1 MPPSQMTS
9 ATSVAYR
16 TTIIPLI
23 IIGGLQDL
31 RIAELDAIAARAL
44 EAIARDEPP
53 GAMALTFLLRHYLAT
68 DRAELGDALG
78 DALAGAMTRAPAE
91 PSVIG
96 RSDWLILFAETMALS
111 DDERLLA
118 TVSALVGT
126 LRDEWPAARQ
136 VAEAT
141 ASVEACL
148 RAADVMDPHDI
159 IPAAID
165 QLERIV
171 GPAYQPGGG
180 MAGTIDRVAHERGGA
195 ADQVRPASAL
205 LTAFERTGRLP
216 YSMLAE
222 ELIQA
227 ACRGPWDDGDL
238 IIHCGAARVLSRL
251 AALHADD
258 QYRGAAVIATDADYR
273 GDASRILQS
282 QSARALDRARS
293 GPDESAAYGLAL
305 GEWLAVESAI

>member
-1 MPPSQMTS
+1 L
-9 ATSVAYR
+9 R
-16 TTIIPLI
+16 
-23 IIGGLQDL
+23 DL
-31 RIAELDAIAARAL
+31 RIAQLDAIATRAL
-44 EAIARDEPP
+44 ETIARAEPP
-53 GAMALTFLLRHYLAT
+53 GAMSLTFLLRHYLAT
-68 DRAELGDALG
+68 NRAELSEALG

-91 PSVIG
+91 PRVVA
-96 RSDWLILFAETMALS
+96 RADWLVLFAEATALS
-111 DDERLLA
+111 DDERLVE

-126 LRDEWPAARQ
+126 LREEWPAARE

-159 IPAAID
+159 VPAAID
-165 QLERIV
+165 QLERII
-171 GPAYQPGGG
+171 GPAYRPGGG
-180 MAGTIDRVAHERGGA
+180 MAGTIDRVAHERGGL

-227 ACRGPWDDGDL
+227 ERRGPWDGRDL
-238 IIHCGAARVLSRL
+238 VIHCGAARVLCRL

-258 QYRGAAVIATDADYR
+258 QYRGAAVIASGADYR
-273 GDASRILQS
+273 GDASRILEH

-293 GPDESAAYGLAL
+293 SPDESAAYGLAL
-305 GEWLAVESAI
+305 GEWLNVKP

>member
-1 MPPSQMTS
+1 M
-9 ATSVAYR
+9 AT
-16 TTIIPLI
+16 
-23 IIGGLQDL
+23 
-31 RIAELDAIAARAL
+31 RAL

-53 GAMALTFLLRHYLAT
+53 GAMSLTFLLRHYLAT
-68 DRAELGDALG
+68 DRPELRDALG

-96 RSDWLILFAETMALS
+96 RADWLILFAEATALS

-148 RAADVMDPHDI
+148 RAADVMDPQDI
-159 IPAAID
+159 VPAAID

-171 GPAYQPGGG
+171 GPAYRPGGG
-180 MAGTIDRVAHERGGA
+180 MAATIDRVAHERGGP

-205 LTAFERTGRLP
+205 LSAFERTGRLP

-222 ELIQA
+222 ELIQEA
-227 ACRGPWDDGDL
+227 RRGPWDDGDL
-238 IIHCGAARVLSRL
+238 TIHCGAARVLCRL

-258 QYRGAAVIATDADYR
+258 QYRGAAVIASGADYR

-282 QSARALDRARS
+282 QSSRALDLARS
-293 GPDESAAYGLAL
+293 GSDESAAYGLAL